1 MPKII
6 VPKNIEVVIAS
17 FGGVGSTF
25 LIKFVSKY
33 KKTNEFDNSDRFK
46 HSRLPLIS
54 FNPKIKFVYVF
65 GNPQLAVASIF
76 RRKYHHKQSKRL
88 KKWNKHKGNIIDK
101 KMTLDD
107 YAMEGEDKFHLRDHF
122 LNWYKNYQAYPT
134 LFIRYEEIHNNLE
147 TLFKFLEIPS
157 SEKAK
162 FPKWK
167 PRKTKNE
174 DISRITKNKLD
185 EIYNQ
190 LNRELD
196 KLNDVE
202 ILDKNYTWPFPKTIF
217 DSAYRMP
224 LKEELIRC
232 VSKIFDKRPDKE

>member
-1 MPKII
+1 MALTYYELSSYHSDPEWYLE
-6 VPKNIEVVIAS
+6 PFEYTFSEEVEPS
-17 FGGVGSTF
+17 QKERMLRFGA
-25 LIKFVSKY
+25 
-33 KKTNEFDNSDRFK
+33 NAR
-46 HSRLPLIS
+46 
-54 FNPKIKFVYVF
+54 
-65 GNPQLAVASIF
+65 
-76 RRKYHHKQSKRL
+76 
-88 KKWNKHKGNIIDK
+88 
-101 KMTLDD
+101 
-107 YAMEGEDKFHLRDHF
+107 
-122 LNWYKNYQAYPT
+122 
-134 LFIRYEEIHNNLE
+134 
-147 TLFKFLEIPS
+147 
-157 SEKAK
+157 
-162 FPKWK
+162 
-167 PRKTKNE
+167 RKTKNE